1 MNPMDPKWS
10 RLVAAARGATDD
22 RDTSAPYGFATRVS
36 ALALAGRG
44 SNPPLLER
52 WSLRALG
59 VAGLLAAVSVASN
72 FSAIISTMRNDATGL
87 DDPVG
92 DVVEIVS

>member
-10 RLVAAARGATDD
+10 RLVTAARGATDD
-22 RDTSAPYGFATRVS
+22 RDAAAPYGFSTRVA
-36 ALALAGRG
+36 ALALAGPG
-44 SNPPLLER
+44 SRTPLLER

-59 VAGLLAAVSVASN
+59 VAGLLAAVSIASN
-72 FSAIISTMRNDATGL
+72 LPALISTMQNEATGL

-92 DVVEIVS
+92 EIVDLAS